1 MKNILFSYLHKLT
14 VFIMLENIEF
24 EGLPF
29 DFKIMSHPRQYAK
42 EAKINVLC
50 LFYFIIYLS

>member
-14 VFIMLENIEF
+14 VLLEKNNTEF

-29 DFKIMSHPRQYAK
+29 DFKICFILDNMQK
-42 EAKINVLC
+42 KLKIIFFGL
-50 LFYFIIYLS
+50 YR